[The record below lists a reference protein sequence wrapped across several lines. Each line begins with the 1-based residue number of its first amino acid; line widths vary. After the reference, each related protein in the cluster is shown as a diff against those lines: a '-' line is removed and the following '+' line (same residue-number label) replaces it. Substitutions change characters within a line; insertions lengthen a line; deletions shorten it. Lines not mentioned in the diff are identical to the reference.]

1 MPVTYFAL
9 PRPFFIANLAETN
22 RRVATEHLSCERVNI
37 YTTVKPT
44 HWELIRRGDTGGAD
58 RG

>member
-1 MPVTYFAL
+1 
-9 PRPFFIANLAETN
+9 
-22 RRVATEHLSCERVNI
+22 VNI